1 MNRDDIIRMAREAG
15 HAIRNIDGE
24 DEVMDGD
31 NYHIQTELIE
41 RFANLVAAAER
52 ERIIAKNAPEI
63 ERVNAYIKALEDDL
77 KQISS
82 LSALC
87 ETLNKLHETAVQM
100 IQPAVEMAVHKER
113 AACANLCDEH
123 HGHECAAAIRARGE
137 K

>member
-1 MNRDDIIRMAREAG
+1 MDREEIIRMATEAG
-15 HAIRNIDGE
+15 FGGFLEPNWDLRE
-24 DEVMDGD
+24 
-31 NYHIQTELIE
+31 ELE
-41 RFANLVAAAER
+41 RFAHLVAAAER
-52 ERIIAKNAPEI
+52 ERIIAQNAPEI
-63 ERVNAYIKALEDDL
+63 ERVNAHIKALEDDL